1 MGICDEGQPIKLVF
15 DCISYGKNEINTGDE
30 LKLKS
35 ALNKLSKII
44 NVPTSDMIQV
54 LYNYELLDINRTVKE
69 LGLPNGAVITVKF
82 RTE

>member
-82 RTE
+82 RNE